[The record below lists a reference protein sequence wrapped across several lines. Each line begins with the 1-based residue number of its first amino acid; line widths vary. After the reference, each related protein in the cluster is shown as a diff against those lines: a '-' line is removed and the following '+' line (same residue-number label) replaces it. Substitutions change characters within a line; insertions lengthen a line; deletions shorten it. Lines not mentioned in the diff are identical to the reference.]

1 MQAVR
6 IGILDREKE
15 YVEAL
20 AVRLNRLGAGK
31 WMLAAFTS
39 RSALEIYLQH
49 KNLDLLAVTD
59 LQELEQLKE
68 TYQGL
73 AFLWLAERQDSVQ
86 ERGDKFAAVSRYQG
100 VQVIGKAIQNIT
112 LRLQVL
118 VEAQRPLVA
127 VYSPVG
133 RCGKTTM
140 ALQIVQ
146 SDDYGRWLYIGMEDY
161 SSFGYRQ
168 EGEAGEKAVIPAD
181 EFLFYLKERQREKL
195 LSFVGQG
202 RRIIGSARSVFDTK
216 QIDREDMA
224 WLREV
229 LQDSGFSGV
238 IFDIG
243 TGVLRDYEIFT
254 LFDYIIIPYLK
265 EESAILKREHFEWL
279 LEVYGIEEIKEKMW
293 FINMSDEQEVEM
305 KIREIFGGGS

>member
-15 YVEAL
+15 YAEAL
-20 AVRLNRLGAGK
+20 AARLSRLGAGK
-31 WMLAAFTS
+31 WMLAAFTN
-39 RSALEIYLQH
+39 RSALETYLQH
-49 KNLDLLAVTD
+49 KSLDLLAGTD
-59 LQELEQLKE
+59 LQELEQLEE

-73 AFLWLAERQDSVQ
+73 TFLWLTEQQDKVRKKEDKFIAVNRYQSVQ
-86 ERGDKFAAVSRYQG
+86 A
-100 VQVIGKAIQNIT
+100 IGKAIQDIVI
-112 LRLQVL
+112 RLQVL
-118 VEAQRPLVA
+118 VETQRPLVA

-133 RCGKTTM
+133 RCGKTTL

-146 SDDYGRWLYIGMEDY
+146 SNAYGRWLYIGMEDY
-161 SSFGYRQ
+161 SSFAYRQ
-168 EGEAGEKAVIPAD
+168 EEIDEKAVIPAD

-195 LSFVGQG
+195 LSFVGQD
-202 RRIIGSARSVFDTK
+202 RRVIGSARSVFDTK
-216 QIDREDMA
+216 QIDREDMV

-229 LQDSGFSGV
+229 FQDSGFSGV

-265 EESAILKREHFEWL
+265 EEGAMLKREHFEWM
-279 LEVYGIEEIKEKMW
+279 LEVYGIEEIKERMW
-293 FINMSDEQEVEM
+293 FINMSDAKEVKM
-305 KIREIFGGGS
+305 KIRGIFGGGS